1 MTSPVDRGLE
11 EQQHVEGEPG
21 EAAVGGVAELAG
33 DRIAKG
39 GAQDAD
45 RGGVPALDFEV
56 DGVARLDG

>member
-1 MTSPVDRGLE
+1 LDD
-11 EQQHVEGEPG
+11 QQHVEGQAG

-33 DRIAKG
+33 DGVAEG